1 MYIIGED
8 GPGALDHNN
17 SKCIT
22 HVYIVLKEIFDKKN
36 EFKKHEIYVYSNF
49 KAAIE
54 HLKEECKHFKV
65 NADFNKKVMI
75 YNSDDFDVTVKIEK
89 IKLNDTCIYDR
100 TFDKLTEEFKRLT
113 DEFKENN
120 KNREITV
127 QFESKW

>member
-36 EFKKHEIYVYSNF
+36 KLRKHEIYVYSNF

-65 NADFNKKVMI
+65 NGDFNRKMMI

-100 TFDKLTEEFKRLT
+100 TFDKLTEEFDKLT
-113 DEFKENN
+113 EEFRKN
-120 KNREITV
+120 K
-127 QFESKW
+127 KD

>member
-1 MYIIGED
+1 MYIINED

-54 HLKEECKHFKV
+54 HLKEECKRFNV
-65 NADFNKKVMI
+65 NGDFNRKIMI
-75 YNSDDFDVTVKIEK
+75 YNSDNFDVTVKIAK

-100 TFDKLTEEFKRLT
+100 TFDRLTEEFKRLT
-113 DEFKENN
+113 DEFKE
-120 KNREITV
+120 R
-127 QFESKW
+127 SKQ

>member
-8 GPGALDHNN
+8 GPGALRHDCDGCSKNINN
-17 SKCIT
+17 
-22 HVYIVLKEIFDKKN
+22 VYIVIKEIFDKKN
-36 EFKKHEIYVYSNF
+36 KLKKHEIYVYSNF

-65 NADFNKKVMI
+65 NEDFNKKMMI

-100 TFDKLTEEFKRLT
+100 TFDKLTEEFKKLI
-113 DEFKENN
+113 DEFRKNN
-120 KNREITV
+120 KD
-127 QFESKW
+127 